1 MMPDHVRK
9 QIRDA
14 VVTGLTGLPS
24 TADRVYAGRTRPLQ
38 VGHDPT
44 LLVYTR
50 AETSQRAVLGR
61 PPKIERRCTLHV
73 EGRVSTAAPPDDLLD
88 QIAAEIE
95 AGIAAMINYG
105 TSVFLGGLAQNVQ
118 LTATEMVAEADGE
131 RQIGGVRVEYLVTY
145 RTVEGAP
152 TAVA

>member
-1 MMPDHVRK
+1 MSDHVRK

-14 VVTGLTGLPS
+14 VVIGLTGLPA
-24 TADRVYAGRTRPLQ
+24 TADRVYAGRTRRLQ
-38 VGHDPT
+38 AAHEPT

-50 AETSQRAVLGR
+50 AETAQRAVLGR

-105 TSVFLGGLAQNVQ
+105 TAVFFGGLAQNVQ
-118 LTATEMVAEADGE
+118 LTATEIVAESEGE
-131 RQIGGVRVEYLVTY
+131 RHIGGVRVEYLVTY

>member
-1 MMPDHVRK
+1 MPDHARK

-14 VVTGLTGLPS
+14 VVAGLTGLATTES
-24 TADRVYAGRTRPLQ
+24 RVYVGRTRPLPKEHQ
-38 VGHDPT
+38 PT
-44 LLVYTR
+44 LLIYTR
-50 AETSQRAVLGR
+50 SESSNRAVLGR

-73 EGRVSTAAPPDDLLD
+73 EGRVSTAGPPDDLLD
-88 QIAAEIE
+88 QVAAEIE

-105 TSVFLGGLAQNVQ
+105 TAVFFGGLAQNVQ
-118 LTATEMVAEADGE
+118 LTATESVAEADGE
-131 RQIGGVRVEYLVTY
+131 RHIGGVRVEYLVTY

>member
-1 MMPDHVRK
+1 MPDHVRK

-14 VVTGLTGLPS
+14 VVAGLTGLPS

-38 VGHDPT
+38 SGHDPT

-73 EGRVSTAAPPDDLLD
+73 EGRVSTATPPDDLLD
-88 QIAAEIE
+88 QVAAEIE
-95 AGIAAMINYG
+95 AGIAALINYG
-105 TSVFLGGLAQNVQ
+105 TAVFLGGLAQNVQ
-118 LTATEMVAEADGE
+118 LTATEMVAESEGE
-131 RQIGGVRVEYLVTY
+131 RHIGGVRVEYLVTY

-152 TAVA
+152 TVVA